1 MKIMIWKGVTI
12 QNQFKFLNQG
22 PPANIM
28 IDDNNHGSI
37 DVNPSIA
44 TMVIAIPT
52 IFMGRKPHIWQNSGY
67 VENPIEKKPRRP

>member
-1 MKIMIWKGVTI
+1 MNIMILKGVTI

-52 IFMGRKPHIWQNSGY
+52 IFIF
-67 VENPIEKKPRRP
+67 

>member
-28 IDDNNHGSI
+28 IDDDNHGSI
-37 DVNPSIA
+37 DVKPSIA
-44 TMVIAIPT
+44 TMANGHTYNFHFLMTWTHLT
-52 IFMGRKPHIWQNSGY
+52 IGPGRS
-67 VENPIEKKPRRP
+67 